1 MAIENPI
8 HSEIDKQFSKLRFY
22 SMGIVTAHKPEGT
35 DIIRVNLR
43 ERVTMDN
50 GPLDSDKDTFDV
62 QSTNSQ
68 GVSESMAVDV
78 ERIVE
83 ALWIPDGDNHLLT
96 SPDVRASETVKVFRY
111 GDTQEFFWT
120 TCFREPQL
128 RRLENVLYG
137 FSNLK
142 DGFAPHT
149 TESSYYMQWD
159 TIRKAVRIVTTQSD
173 GEAFGYIFEINP
185 AESTVKIEDSVG
197 NIILMES
204 QTNNISLT
212 DISGGRFESRD
223 GFPKIT
229 GPKGI
234 ELEAPLTKVIGK
246 LQVTSSTRIDGS
258 TSIGG
263 GLVVSGYAS
272 FPGGHGPH

>member
-1 MAIENPI
+1 M
-8 HSEIDKQFSKLRFY
+8 SDQFKDDLYKQFSQLRFY
-22 SMGIVTAHKPEGT
+22 SMGTVTAHKPEGT
-35 DIIRVNLR
+35 DIIRVSLT
-43 ERVTMDN
+43 ERNTMTS
-50 GPLDSDKDTFDV
+50 GSLDDAKQEYDV

-68 GVSESMAVDV
+68 GVSESMAVNV
-78 ERIVE
+78 EQVVD

-96 SPDVRASETVKVFRY
+96 SPDVRASETVKVYRY
-111 GDTQEFFWT
+111 ADTQQFYWT

-149 TESSYYMQWD
+149 TESSYYLQWD

-173 GEAFGYIFEINP
+173 GEAFGYTFEINP

-204 QTNNISLT
+204 ESNNISLT
-212 DISGGRFESRD
+212 DISGGRYETRD

-246 LQVTSSTRIDGS
+246 FQVTETARIDGS

-263 GLVVSGYAS
+263 GLVVSSYAS